1 LQSEEKKEIDD
12 INTFY
17 KTEKNKAKR
26 KIEEKKN
33 NEDFKT
39 KTRF

>member
-1 LQSEEKKEIDD
+1 MQSEEKKEIDD

-17 KTEKNKAKR
+17 KTEQNKAKR

-33 NEDFKT
+33 NEDIKI
-39 KTRF
+39 KARF

>member
-26 KIEEKKN
+26 KIWEKKN
-33 NEDFKT
+33 NDDIKI